1 MELSYFETLQ
11 MINLSID
18 RLESVFEF
26 WLSATFAAIVA
37 SHLAGEKLTKI
48 YAGMLTSIYLIFTF
62 SVVVRSM
69 AWNDALDRYSKML
82 RTLRGD
88 LIESPTFDLVNVSI
102 SATIILGTLATVFFV
117 WHSYKTN
124 KTAGSVISSETK
136 REGGFKFD

>member
-102 SATIILGTLATVFFV
+102 SATIILGTLATVFFI
-117 WHSYKTN
+117 WHAYTTK

>member
-18 RLESVFEF
+18 RLESVFQF

-48 YAGMLTSIYLIFTF
+48 YASMLTGLYLIFTF
-62 SVVVRSM
+62 SVIVRSIT
-69 AWNDALDRYSKML
+69 WSGALERYSEML

-88 LIESPTFDLVNVSI
+88 LGESTTFSIVNGSI
-102 SATIILGTLATVFFV
+102 WATLILGTLATVIFI
-117 WHSYKTN
+117 WHSYTSNRSK
-124 KTAGSVISSETK
+124 
-136 REGGFKFD
+136 

>member
-1 MELSYFETLQ
+1 
-11 MINLSID
+11 
-18 RLESVFEF
+18 LESVFEF

-69 AWNDALDRYSKML
+69 AWNDALERYSKML

>member
-48 YAGMLTSIYLIFTF
+48 YAGILTSIYLIFTF

-69 AWNDALDRYSKML
+69 AWSDALERYSKML

-88 LIESPTFDLVNVSI
+88 LSESTTLGLVNVSI
-102 SATIILGTLATVFFV
+102 WATIILGTLATVFFI
-117 WHSYKTN
+117 WHCYTAN
-124 KTAGSVISSETK
+124 KTDSSVAFAETK
-136 REGGFKFD
+136 QDT